1 MPKTDRSNEEWLLAL
16 RVAGTARDAALADL
30 RAILLAGLR
39 QALRGWVRTSGR
51 EFAALAEDFAQEA
64 LLLVLKHL
72 DTFRGQSRFTSWA
85 HKIAV
90 RVALTELRRRHWQ
103 DVSLDSL
110 MQSGPAQMFSNLA
123 AQRPVAQA
131 ERSGAMEMLRRMMA
145 EELTEKQRMAL
156 AAVALHGMPLEEAA
170 RRLGTNRNA
179 LYKLLH
185 DARVRLKGRFA
196 RDGVEPQDMM
206 SGFASG

>member
-1 MPKTDRSNEEWLLAL
+1 MAKADRSNEEWLSAL
-16 RVAGTARDAALADL
+16 GAAGPGRESALADL
-30 RAILLAGLR
+30 RAVLLAGLR

-64 LLLVLKHL
+64 LLLVLKNL
-72 DTFRGQSRFTSWA
+72 EAFRGLSRFTTWA
-85 HKIAV
+85 NKIAV
-90 RVALTELRRRHWQ
+90 RVALTELRRRRWQ

-110 MQSGPAQMFSNLA
+110 MESGLDRMFSDSA
-123 AQRPVAQA
+123 AQRPVAQV
-131 ERSGAMEMLRRMMA
+131 ERSGAMQMLQRMMA
-145 EELTEKQRMAL
+145 EELTEKQRTAL
-156 AAVALHGMPLEEAA
+156 AAVALHGMPLEEVA

-196 RDGVEPQDMM
+196 RDGVKPQDMM
-206 SGFASG
+206 SGFAPG